1 MYLIHEC
8 HSPSAKPQALSGCHQ
23 RLQLFLQ
30 VTQCN
35 AQHLRFLFQ
44 RLGLGKSTLVGNR
57 NHLPEQVPAEDPE
70 FV

>member
-35 AQHLRFLFQ
+35 AQHLRFFFSGWELELMQ
-44 RLGLGKSTLVGNR
+44 CWGGGGEAV
-57 NHLPEQVPAEDPE
+57 NHFWQG
-70 FV
+70 